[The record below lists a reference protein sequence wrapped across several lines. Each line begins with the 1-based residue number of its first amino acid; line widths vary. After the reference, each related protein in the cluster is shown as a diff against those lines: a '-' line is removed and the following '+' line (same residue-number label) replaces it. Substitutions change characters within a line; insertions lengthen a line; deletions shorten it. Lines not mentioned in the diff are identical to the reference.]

1 MKHFIEIIKNS
12 YKGIIKGL
20 LLVVTLAIMVYI
32 FPREA
37 KFKYEFYKG
46 KPWMHTDLIA
56 ETNTPIYKTESELTR
71 EKDSILKGFKPYFNY
86 DPSVYIRELSKLE
99 DFFNRTWDSYIE
111 KKYRMSEATSGRS
124 RLKANLKKTRGEYLS
139 YLNGVIRFIYE
150 KGIIEP
156 TEILGILDETKPLFI
171 LRGNL
176 AEESASSEL
185 FTQKK
190 AYEYAFLQIENFKP
204 NNSSE
209 NKQAFEF
216 FKQMNVGN
224 YLEPNLF
231 YNEEMSDKEKQTL
244 INDISLTAGM
254 VQAGERIISRG
265 DVVTADT
272 YRILESL
279 KKEYEAGSGTSFN
292 HMMIIF
298 GQILIIGS
306 ILAILYLFLFHFRR
320 DIFLNNAHTFFIM
333 LLLTIFVLVIRLA
346 ATSQDISVYFI
357 PLVIVPIIIRTFFD
371 SRSALFIHMIL
382 IMLAGFLVPNSF
394 EFIFLSFNVGVVAI
408 FTMTNAYRRGILFLT
423 AVFVTLSY
431 SILYLGLGVIQE
443 GNLQN
448 VNWLNFGWFAGN
460 GMLVLLSYPLIYI
473 FEKTFGFLS
482 DATLLELADTNQ
494 PLLRELAEKAPGTF
508 QHSLQVANL
517 SEEACRI
524 VGGNPMLVRTG
535 ALYHDIGK
543 MMDPIYFVENQTS
556 GFNPH
561 DNLNFEDS
569 AAIIIGHVTKGVEIA
584 GKNKLPEP
592 LIDFIRTHHGTTKV
606 QYFYRSFIKNY
617 PEEVVDDVKFSYPGP
632 KPSTIEMAV
641 LMMADSVEAASR
653 SLKIIDADKI
663 NSLVEKI
670 ISLQFEE
677 GQFNETPIT
686 LVDIT
691 RIKKIFKKRLTNIYH
706 ARIEYPDKPENK

>member
-1 MKHFIEIIKNS
+1 MKHFIQIIRNS

-20 LLVVTLAIMVYI
+20 ILVVTLAIMVYI

-56 ETNTPIYKTESELTR
+56 ETNTPIYKTDSELTG
-71 EKDSILKGFKPYFNY
+71 EKDSILKDFKPYFSY
-86 DPSVYIRELSKLE
+86 DSSVYIRELSKMKYS
-99 DFFNRTWDSYIE
+99 FNSTWDSYIE
-111 KKYRMSEATSGRS
+111 KKYKMSEATTGRD
-124 RLKANLKKTRGEYLS
+124 RLKAKLKKTRSEYLS
-139 YLNGVIRFIYE
+139 YLDNVIRFIYK
-150 KGIIEP
+150 KGIIE
-156 TEILGILDETKPLFI
+156 TNELIKNGEGSIPLYI

-190 AYEYAFLQIENFKP
+190 AYEYAFLQIENFNPK
-204 NNSSE
+204 NSSE

-216 FKQMNVGN
+216 FKQMNIGN
-224 YLEPNLF
+224 FLEPNLF
-231 YNEEMSDKEKQTL
+231 YDKEMSEREKQTL
-244 INDISLTAGM
+244 IDDISLTAGM

-265 DVVTADT
+265 EVVTADK

-279 KKEYEAGSGTSFN
+279 KKEYEASSGTSFN

-298 GQILIIGS
+298 GQIIIVGS
-306 ILAILYLFLFHFRR
+306 MLAILYLFLFHFRKE
-320 DIFLNNAHTFFIM
+320 IFLNNAHTFFIL
-333 LLLTIFVLVIRLA
+333 LLLTIFVLIIRLA
-346 ATSQDISVYFI
+346 ASSQDISVYFI

-371 SRSALFIHMIL
+371 SRLALFIHMVL
-382 IMLAGFLVPNSF
+382 IMIVGFIVPNSF

-408 FTMTNAYRRGILFLT
+408 FTMTNVYRRWVLFLT
-423 AVFVTLSY
+423 AIFVTLSY

-448 VNWLNFGWFAGN
+448 INWLNFAWFAGN
-460 GMLVLLSYPLIYI
+460 GMLVLLSYPLIFI

-482 DATLLELADTNQ
+482 DATLMELADTNQ
-494 PLLRELAEKAPGTF
+494 PLLRDLAEKAPGTF

-517 SEEACRI
+517 SEEACRV

-543 MMDPIYFVENQTS
+543 MMDPLYFVENQTS

-584 GKNKLPEP
+584 GKNKLPQP
-592 LIDFIRTHHGTTKV
+592 LIDFILTHHGTSKV
-606 QYFYRSFIKNY
+606 QYFYRSFIKSY
-617 PEEVVDDVKFSYPGP
+617 PEEIVDDIKFSYPGP

-653 SLKIIDADKI
+653 SLKSIDADKI

-670 ISLQFEE
+670 ITFQLEE

-691 RIKKIFKKRLTNIYH
+691 RIKKIFKLRLTNIYH
-706 ARIEYPDKPENK
+706 ARIEYPDKPGD

>member
-1 MKHFIEIIKNS
+1 MKHFFEIIRNY

-20 LLVVTLAIMVYI
+20 ILVVALAILVYI

-46 KPWMHTDLIA
+46 KPWMHIDMIA
-56 ETNTPIYKTESELTR
+56 ENNIPIYKTESELTG
-71 EKDSILKGFKPYFNY
+71 EKDSILKDYKPYFDY
-86 DPSVYIRELSKLE
+86 DSSVYIMEYNKFE
-99 DFFNRTWDSYIE
+99 DLFGNTWDSYIE
-111 KKYRMSEATSGRS
+111 KKYRMSEATTGRS
-124 RLKANLKKTRGEYLS
+124 RLKVKLKKTRSEYLS
-139 YLNGVIRFIYE
+139 YLKNVISFIYK

-156 TEILGILDETKPLFI
+156 NELLENEGESVAIYI

-190 AYEYAFLQIENFKP
+190 AYEYAFQQIESFKP
-204 NNSSE
+204 NDASE

-216 FKQMNVGN
+216 FKQLNIGN
-224 YLEPNLF
+224 FLEPNLF
-231 YNEEMSDKEKQTL
+231 FNKEMSDREKQTL
-244 INDISLTAGM
+244 IDNISLTAGM

-265 DVVTADT
+265 EVVTSDK
-272 YRILESL
+272 YRVLESL
-279 KKEYEAGSGTSFN
+279 KKDYESGLGTTFN

-298 GQILIIGS
+298 GQIIIIGAM
-306 ILAILYLFLFHFRR
+306 LAILYLFLFHFRR
-320 DIFLNNAHTFFIM
+320 DIFLNNAYTFFIM
-333 LLLTIFVLVIRLA
+333 LLLIIFVLIIRLA
-346 ATSQDISVYFI
+346 ASSQDISVYFI

-371 SRSALFIHMIL
+371 SRLALFIHMIM
-382 IMLAGFLVPNSF
+382 IMITGFLVPNSF
-394 EFIFLSFNVGVVAI
+394 EFIFMSFSVGVVAI

-423 AVFVTLSY
+423 AVFVSLSY

-448 VNWLNFGWFAGN
+448 VNWLNFAWFAGN
-460 GMLVLLSYPLIYI
+460 GILVLLSYPLIFI

-494 PLLRELAEKAPGTF
+494 PLLRELSEKAPGTF

-543 MMDPIYFVENQTS
+543 MKDPLYFVENQSS

-584 GKNKLPEP
+584 GKNKLPQP
-592 LIDFIRTHHGTTKV
+592 LIDFILTHHGTSKV
-606 QYFYRSFIKNY
+606 QYFYRSFIKSY
-617 PEEVVDDVKFSYPGP
+617 PEEIVDDLKFSYPGP
-632 KPSTIEMAV
+632 KPSTMEMAV

-653 SLKIIDADKI
+653 SLKNIDSDTI

-670 ISLQFEE
+670 ITLQFED

-706 ARIEYPDKPENK
+706 ARIEYPDKPEK